1 MDGAGGGA
9 KGVEDG
15 FRDPMVATSDGE
27 EDELSSDEDEDVV
40 ACDCVQG
47 STEVDFEDGA
57 L

>member
-15 FRDPMVATSDGE
+15 FWDPMVATSDGE

-40 ACDCVQG
+40 ACDC
-47 STEVDFEDGA
+47 DR
-57 L
+57 